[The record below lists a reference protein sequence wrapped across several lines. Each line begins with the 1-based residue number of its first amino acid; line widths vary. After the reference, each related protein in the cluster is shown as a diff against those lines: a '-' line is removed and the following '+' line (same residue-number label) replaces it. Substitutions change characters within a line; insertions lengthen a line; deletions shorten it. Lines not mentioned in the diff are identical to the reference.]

1 MSGGAA
7 GGAAGVGGGG
17 ASASKRERDVQRGRL
32 RLQKQYSNEFLHETA
47 EQTPMAARKDSD
59 EDEKR
64 ELAEYDISHRT
75 HIVAAS
81 KHHMRMAPKSSVP
94 VFLDIQP
101 MDVVQ
106 VPTKDDPT
114 NPWPVLGLIRA
125 RKVSLWC
132 LLPRAKDYLAEFAKN
147 MDLGSDLGFFGQ
159 YTACWMEG
167 VKDNIN
173 DGSGENFAKMRWKH
187 RFGQILEFYKED
199 DLRYGCIIVEVIEE
213 TGVRGNKTCLF
224 LGDGEFYSGFR
235 VIPFQLPDK
244 QHDAP
249 TDVGGMAVGV
259 RCDQDDCLACT
270 GDDSIERANTLS
282 LKGDKAGRVRP

>member
-7 GGAAGVGGGG
+7 GDAAGVGGGG
-17 ASASKRERDVQRGRL
+17 ASASKRERDVQRGRA
-32 RLQKQYSNEFLHETA
+32 RLEKPHSDQFLHETA
-47 EQTPMAARKDSD
+47 EQTPMAARKHMD

-64 ELAEYDISHRT
+64 TLAEYDISHRT

-81 KHHMRMAPKSSVP
+81 KHNMRMATKSSVH

-132 LLPRAKDYLAEFAKN
+132 LLPRANDYLQEFAKN
-147 MDLGSDLGFFGQ
+147 MALGHQLGVFGQ

-173 DGSGENFAKMRWKH
+173 NGSGENFAKM
-187 RFGQILEFYKED
+187 
-199 DLRYGCIIVEVIEE
+199 
-213 TGVRGNKTCLF
+213 
-224 LGDGEFYSGFR
+224 
-235 VIPFQLPDK
+235 
-244 QHDAP
+244 
-249 TDVGGMAVGV
+249 
-259 RCDQDDCLACT
+259 
-270 GDDSIERANTLS
+270 
-282 LKGDKAGRVRP
+282 